1 MLSVS
6 IRLGDIIQREGQ
18 KREKDA
24 RLSPKHQN
32 LEIRPERDDLAK
44 RRGEGAITGVDAE
57 SGVRCHSS
65 RHSSREKDH
74 VDQAGHTV
82 DAQ

>member
-18 KREKDA
+18 EREKDA

-44 RRGEGAITGVDAE
+44 RRGEGAIMGVE